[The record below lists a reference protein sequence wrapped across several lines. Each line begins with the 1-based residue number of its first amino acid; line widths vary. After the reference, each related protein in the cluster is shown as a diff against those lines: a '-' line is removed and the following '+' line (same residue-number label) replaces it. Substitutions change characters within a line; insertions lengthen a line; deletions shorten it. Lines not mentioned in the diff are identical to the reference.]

1 MKYLWWPFYDNLT
14 WAFAGIQFHPEVSHT
29 PRGSEIL
36 KNFAVDI
43 CKARQHWVMSDFI
56 AHAISRIREQVGDKA
71 QVIGAVSGGV
81 DSTVVARLM
90 REAIGEFRS
99 SEPGRFA
106 VHADL

>member
-1 MKYLWWPFYDNLT
+1 
-14 WAFAGIQFHPEVSHT
+14 
-29 PRGSEIL
+29 
-36 KNFAVDI
+36 
-43 CKARQHWVMSDFI
+43 MSDFI

-99 SEPGRFA
+99 SQSDKLGVQA
-106 VHADL
+106 NL